1 MKSQRGEG
9 GKKDWRGGGCCGLNY
24 NRLVC
29 TWSCV
34 SSRRWE
40 KNTILIILRVLKQ
53 VKAGCKVSVRCVF
66 TCLLSSEG
74 RYCIIIREAAA
85 SRGGIW
91 SPAGVERKCVVVS

>member
-1 MKSQRGEG
+1 MG
-9 GKKDWRGGGCCGLNY
+9 
-24 NRLVC
+24 
-29 TWSCV
+29 
-34 SSRRWE
+34 

-74 RYCIIIREAAA
+74 LYCIIIREAAA